1 MKGKDLLFKM
11 YNSLSYC
18 IELLS
23 KNNIKDLHIEEMVSQ
38 VNQYEDYIDSFD
50 ALTEDLEIKE

>member
-18 IELLS
+18 VEVLN
-23 KNNIKDLHIEEMVSQ
+23 KNNIKDPHIEEMVSYL
-38 VNQYEDYIDSFD
+38 NLYEDYLDSFD
-50 ALTEDLEIKE
+50 CLTEDLEIKE

>member
-11 YNSLSYC
+11 YQSLSYC
-18 IELLS
+18 IEALS
-23 KNNIKDLHIEEMVSQ
+23 KNNIKDPHIEEMVEQ

-50 ALTEDLEIKE
+50 CLTEDLEIEE

>member
-23 KNNIKDLHIEEMVSQ
+23 ENNIKNPHIEEMLSQ
-38 VNQYEDYIDSFD
+38 VNQYEDYRDSFD
-50 ALTEDLEIKE
+50 TLTEDLEIKE